1 MARKHTPK
9 GGAGGKRPGAGR
21 PPGSTN
27 VLGLGEVAAVK
38 ALGLRVPES
47 ARPEHRAIADEA
59 FETIVSVMRGE
70 IYDPQV
76 AAIRRNAAKDV
87 REEICGPVK
96 QKVELSG
103 SLDALSDEQLAA
115 RYAALVAKGTAN
127 ISGGAGTTA
136 AVAASQSKGDDDASL
151 GPDGD
156 GTAKAG
162 EGEL

>member
-1 MARKHTPK
+1 MARKYTPK

-21 PPGSTN
+21 PTGATSP
-27 VLGLGEVAAVK
+27 LRLGEVQAVK
-38 ALGLRVPES
+38 ALGLRVPEG
-47 ARPEHRAIADEA
+47 APQAHRAIADEA

-70 IYDPQV
+70 VFDPQV

-96 QKVELSG
+96 QRIEHSG
-103 SLDALSDEQLAA
+103 SIETMSDDQLAR
-115 RYAALVAKGTAN
+115 RYAELIAAGTAS

-136 AVAASQSKGDDDASL
+136 NAATEGDSASL

-156 GTAKAG
+156 ESKGA
-162 EGEL
+162 L